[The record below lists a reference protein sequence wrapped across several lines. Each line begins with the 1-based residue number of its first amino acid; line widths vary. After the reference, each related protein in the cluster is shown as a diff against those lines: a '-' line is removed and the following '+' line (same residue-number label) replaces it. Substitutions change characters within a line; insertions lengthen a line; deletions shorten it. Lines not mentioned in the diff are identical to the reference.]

1 MRLVEVV
8 VALAL
13 GALLVVGVWR
23 TSAAIRG
30 DLATLAARASATD
43 ARRVVGLL
51 LDQEAGG
58 LVADP
63 APPGEVAVRA
73 HRWWGVVCDTLPTP
87 GRALLRF
94 RGLRRPDPDKDSLLL
109 VTGDGR
115 LSSRRLEGVRS
126 VDACGERVLEVA
138 WTPDPGEARPRVVR
152 GFERGFYRLDEAFRY
167 RRDRGGAQPLTAE
180 VFDPDSLRI
189 DTDTLGV
196 LLRWRGRVPRIWPRE
211 AR

>member
-1 MRLVEVV
+1 MRLAEVL

-13 GALLVVGVWR
+13 GGLLVAGVWR
-23 TSAAIRG
+23 SSASIRG
-30 DLATLAARASATD
+30 DLATLSVRATTTD
-43 ARRVVGLL
+43 ARRVVGLI

-63 APPGEVAVRA
+63 APTGEAAVRA

-87 GRALLRF
+87 GRAVLRHQ
-94 RGLRRPDPDKDSLLL
+94 GLRQPDPDKDSLLL
-109 VTGDGR
+109 VAADGR
-115 LSSRRLEGVRS
+115 MFGRRLDAVRS
-126 VDACGERVLEVA
+126 VDGCGGRVIQVA
-138 WTPDPGEARPRVVR
+138 WTPDPGEAFPRVVR

-180 VFDPDSLRI
+180 VFDPDSLWLEI
-189 DTDTLGV
+189 DSLGL
-196 LLRWRGRVPRIWPRE
+196 LLRWEGRAARVWPRE